1 MPGSS
6 GRPADWLFSGK
17 ATVEINTLNDTLIQG
32 RTRPGLLKRWGCDPP
47 SLPTSDPD
55 YKQQPAKVYLKIN
68 RLNDTFISHLL
79 RRPWWQRSPHRALET
94 LDHRGRWLTHCLH
107 TTEGQHWGWGLPLC
121 SPHTGR
127 GLDFFFY
134 IRYSLKRCYIMLQ
147 IIFTPDVPYFIRC
160 TPSSYPSPH
169 IPTSMFSN
177 LHQHGHICCS
187 KILFKSFFNTWVVMF
202 KSQSGP
208 FTKLSISSLC
218 KN

>member
-94 LDHRGRWLTHCLH
+94 LDHRGCWLTHCLH

-127 GLDFFFY
+127 GLDFE
-134 IRYSLKRCYIMLQ
+134 SKTMLHHAADH
-147 IIFTPDVPYFIRC
+147 I
-160 TPSSYPSPH
+160 YP
-169 IPTSMFSN
+169 
-177 LHQHGHICCS
+177 
-187 KILFKSFFNTWVVMF
+187 W
-202 KSQSGP
+202 
-208 FTKLSISSLC
+208 SSLFYLMYPIIIPHPSYSSIDVQ
-218 KN
+218 

>member
-1 MPGSS
+1 MTPWFRVGH
-6 GRPADWLFSGK
+6 G
-17 ATVEINTLNDTLIQG
+17 VEDVI
-32 RTRPGLLKRWGCDPP
+32 PPP

-121 SPHTGR
+121 PSHTGR
-127 GLDFFFY
+127 GLDLQFKTVLHHAADHSLFY
-134 IRYSLKRCYIMLQ
+134 LMYPISRPHPSYSNI
-147 IIFTPDVPYFIRC
+147 DE
-160 TPSSYPSPH
+160 
-169 IPTSMFSN
+169 
-177 LHQHGHICCS
+177 HGHICCS
-187 KILFKSFFNTWVVMF
+187 KILFKSFFNTWVVVF

-208 FTKLSISSLC
+208 FTKLSVHYSVKMKIRRFVCYFNFYFHFRNDFHAL
-218 KN
+218 